1 MILVLFTQQS
11 IAIPFATKDSI
22 TIGLLHRSNSL
33 SNRKV
38 CYCHEHLSHHDA
50 SFPYQTLNESFT
62 THQDLYSAICS
73 TLLSASCD
81 QSTHLFSFP

>member
-1 MILVLFTQQS
+1 MILGLVSLRS
-11 IAIPFATKDSI
+11 IVNPCATRHST
-22 TIGLLHRSNSL
+22 TIGLLHRLNSL

-38 CYCHEHLSHHDA
+38 CYCLLHLSHHDA
-50 SFPYQTLNESFT
+50 SFPYQTLAESFT
-62 THQDLYSAICS
+62 THRDLYSAIYS

>member
-1 MILVLFTQQS
+1 MILGLVSLRSTVIPCA
-11 IAIPFATKDSI
+11 IARSVIS
-22 TIGLLHRSNSL
+22 GLLHYSNSL

-38 CYCHEHLSHHDA
+38 CYCLLHLSHHDA
-50 SFPYQTLNESFT
+50 SFPYQTLAESFT
-62 THQDLYSAICS
+62 THRDLYSAICS